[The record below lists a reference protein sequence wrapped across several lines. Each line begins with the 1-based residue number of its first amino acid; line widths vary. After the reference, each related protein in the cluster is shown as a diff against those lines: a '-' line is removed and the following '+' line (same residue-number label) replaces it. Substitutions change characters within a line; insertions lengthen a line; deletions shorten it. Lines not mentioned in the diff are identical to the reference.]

1 MAKAEFSSLKS
12 AHHEYA
18 NMTRFRGDP
27 EEDPREFIYR
37 FETISN
43 CFDVSDVMRL
53 VTFLLVLTDQAL
65 MWFHGLSPS
74 QKDTIDKVIDLF
86 KEKYTRRNVIIR
98 AAFKTLCCEG
108 RAPTKPHID
117 SLGICDEHATTSRGQ
132 NMI

>member
-1 MAKAEFSSLKS
+1 MNSKLPVTTRSKKHKQEEKEKKMAKADFSSLKS

-53 VTFLLVLTDQAL
+53 VAFPLVLTDQAL

-74 QKDTIDKVIDLF
+74 QKDTIDKVIDF
-86 KEKYTRRNVIIR
+86 QREI
-98 AAFKTLCCEG
+98 
-108 RAPTKPHID
+108 
-117 SLGICDEHATTSRGQ
+117 HAET
-132 NMI
+132 